1 MNRIRIE
8 ERDFTTPI
16 LNTYDNE
23 IAYVPGFATNG
34 VVDKPTLCS
43 SVSEFMSTF
52 ARWDNTEKKYVLPT
66 YNGDQLYPNTTVSVP
81 SCETT
86 TTISSGSATTDATV
100 FYSMIQEAGEYV
112 FTASGSGDITWSL
125 QSETVDIADYGITIL
140 EGTPASGNK
149 ITVTLTVTETTTYAF
164 PDEAVPSGGLWAED
178 GTIDPSFLYAVG
190 LLNMGIQVVYEKM
203 NNSDEDITVEQA
215 YSKLNEY
222 FSDNSDGTIGDK
234 STYNIKYLT
243 SGAYPTFEYSV
254 APLATNMINIAT
266 NRGDCIAF
274 IDHTNN
280 PTRPLSGDGSV
291 LSSVRENMA
300 GSEYGAMFTPWGEYA
315 VNYSEGGAC
324 DFPGSYA
331 YLTALGKS
339 NQTNDSWL
347 AIAGIARG
355 GVVDLT
361 STGGIRTI
369 GILTNTIAENMG
381 YNNEA
386 ICINPITRIN
396 GAQTIWGNRTLKKNT
411 NGATATSFLNI
422 RNLVCDVKK
431 QAYNAAKAAIFEP
444 NDDVLWLNFKSAI
457 TPLLDRMV
465 TGRGLTSYKIIRN
478 ANTDPTKLDATIKLY
493 PIYSVEAVDIYVEL
507 HDDDTVTTT
516 E

>member
-1 MNRIRIE
+1 MNRIRID

-23 IAYVPGFATNG
+23 IAYVPGFATAG
-34 VVDKPTLCS
+34 EADKPTLCS
-43 SVSEFMSTF
+43 SVSDFLSKF
-52 ARWDNTEKKYVLPT
+52 ATRDSEQNIIYPRYV
-66 YNGDQLYPNTTVSVP
+66 GDQTYPATSVVVP
-81 SCETT
+81 SCE
-86 TTISSGSATTDATV
+86 ATTDISQGEVTVIDSV
-100 FYSMIQEAGEYV
+100 FYSQIQESGTYV
-112 FTASGSGDITWSL
+112 FTASVSGSTVTWSL
-125 QSETVDIADYGITIL
+125 ESETVNISDYGLTIDA
-140 EGTPASGNK
+140 GTPADEDT
-149 ITVTLTVTETTTYAF
+149 ITVVLTTSTVSSYVF
-164 PDEAVPSGGLWAED
+164 PEVAVPEGGFWAEGGD
-178 GTIDPSFLYAVG
+178 IDPSFLYAIG
-190 LLNMGIQVVYEKM
+190 LLSMGIQVVYERM
-203 NNSDEDITVEQA
+203 NDTDADITVEKA
-215 YSKLNEY
+215 YTKLNQY
-222 FSDNSDGTIGDK
+222 FSSDSDGTIADK

-243 SGAYPTFEYSV
+243 SGAYPTFEYIG
-254 APLATNMINIAT
+254 APLSTNMLNIAS

-280 PTRPLSGDGSV
+280 PNRPLSGSNSV

-300 GSEYGAMFTPWGEYA
+300 GSEYGAMFTPWGNYT
-315 VNYSEGGAC
+315 VNYGGGSC

-355 GVVDLT
+355 GVVNLT
-361 STGGIRTI
+361 STDGIRTI
-369 GILTNTIAENMG
+369 NVLTNTIAENMG

-396 GAQTIWGNRTLKKNT
+396 GAQTIWGNRTLKKNA

-422 RNLVCDVKK
+422 RNLICDVKK
-431 QAYNAAKAAIFEP
+431 QAYTAAKAAIFEP

-465 TGRGLTSYKIIRN
+465 TGRGLTNYKIIKN
-478 ANTDPTKLDATIKLY
+478 INDDPTKLDATIKLY
-493 PIYSVEAVDIYVEL
+493 PIYAVEAVDIFVEL